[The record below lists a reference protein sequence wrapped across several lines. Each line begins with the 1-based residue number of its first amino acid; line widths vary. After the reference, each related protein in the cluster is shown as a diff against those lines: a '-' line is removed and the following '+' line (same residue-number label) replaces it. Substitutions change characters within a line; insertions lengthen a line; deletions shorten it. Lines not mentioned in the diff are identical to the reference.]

1 MISIIVRMY
10 FDNYSSSVQIA
21 LRWCASRNDWWTNC
35 LFGSVCTMYNS
46 NNMFHATLAIVTLI
60 YRWVNETLV
69 CTLSQR
75 YPQYVC
81 SSIESSSLYIYARMN
96 AIFRLSFDKNNTLL
110 VPCFVVL
117 ISNNFVF
124 HTNTT
129 IEWDACQQNA
139 GWLSSRSKGRHKIV
153 SRHVTAIGNHAT
165 TENISFI
172 WKCSI

>member
-1 MISIIVRMY
+1 
-10 FDNYSSSVQIA
+10 
-21 LRWCASRNDWWTNC
+21 
-35 LFGSVCTMYNS
+35 MYNS
-46 NNMFHATLAIVTLI
+46 NNMFHVTLAIVTLI

-129 IEWDACQQNA
+129 IEWDACQQSSP
-139 GWLSSRSKGRHKIV
+139 WMSLSSIWRHTTV
-153 SRHVTAIGNHAT
+153 SRQVITISDHDT
-165 TENISFI
+165 TENVSFI
-172 WKCSI
+172 LQSSVRIVQWRVLAETRE